1 LCGIIVVSVITNA
14 APNCAAYVMK
24 RKSLVRDVYAVIPL
38 VFSGV
43 LCIALI
49 FLLRQKVVATPAF
62 IDKLSDLT
70 TLFIAISGFIAI
82 LLMVYLA
89 MGTFRLKSSK
99 ELATDHLGRITE
111 KMHSFRN
118 IIELLLRSKMWLPG
132 LKDYIDDEFAGLTFF
147 EVKEFYKGKSK
158 LAIEFLQENHNF
170 EDTENLYLE
179 MKSLLMT
186 SPKDKRIPENI
197 VYPSSYGKDIV
208 EKWLEHKSGSG
219 LWYYFGYKF
228 AIFKDFL
235 DYNAVF
241 ERHQER
247 IMLLANSI
255 DSEHFE
261 DSSFNEVFLSRLG
274 EYMTKEVIPKL
285 VQFQNVAG
293 KGLPRA
299 MKYLYSIFLM
309 VSLFGILLPL
319 CFLLFELPVIFLIIS
334 IAFVVST
341 IFFISTTFYQFLSK
355 EISE

>member
-1 LCGIIVVSVITNA
+1 MCGIIVVSVITNA

-228 AIFKDFL
+228 
-235 DYNAVF
+235 
-241 ERHQER
+241 
-247 IMLLANSI
+247 
-255 DSEHFE
+255 
-261 DSSFNEVFLSRLG
+261 
-274 EYMTKEVIPKL
+274 
-285 VQFQNVAG
+285 QNVAG

-299 MKYLYSIFLM
+299 MRYLYSIFLM